1 MNVCYIISL
10 REKLLI
16 SESERQYVIYS
27 KRNEPRLSVVG
38 AFGCMLLSISCL
50 TNLFARNGYFCIDF
64 KFMNMACITVRK
76 PKGRCC
82 KYSDYFDDLFITD
95 SMSRDDKY
103 IVIINHYKKHV
114 SCDSVLNDTEKS
126 TTIDDAIRLAA
137 NARDTRGHK
146 HSHQRRINTDHLSK
160 FCDRILL
167 MKDEIKEVRSFYELF
182 KIIQDCKVDN
192 IGELCIYDTSH
203 RIGAFLG
210 IFPDAIYLHSGTK
223 KGANEVLGKIKGIRV
238 LKNMLPAPFQRDDLS
253 NSEIEDILCIYKN
266 FLKK

>member
-1 MNVCYIISL
+1 M
-10 REKLLI
+10 
-16 SESERQYVIYS
+16 
-27 KRNEPRLSVVG
+27 
-38 AFGCMLLSISCL
+38 
-50 TNLFARNGYFCIDF
+50 
-64 KFMNMACITVRK
+64 
-76 PKGRCC
+76 
-82 KYSDYFDDLFITD
+82 
-95 SMSRDDKY
+95 
-103 IVIINHYKKHV
+103 
-114 SCDSVLNDTEKS
+114 
-126 TTIDDAIRLAA
+126 AA

-238 LKNMLPAPFQRDDLS
+238 LKNMLPVPFQRDDLS